1 MSSDFFASMM
11 EDLYGLYA
19 IEPPREISTSVYFTL
34 KSGLQIAFEM
44 SDHPQGLLL
53 AAELGPLTRA
63 ASRSL
68 WIQEALR
75 WNGSKEGIGQ
85 VGLNKSQDLLVCFH
99 LFPLVFLNAQSVFE
113 TIPKFEERALL
124 WKSAVE
130 NGYPPAL
137 PGSAQ
142 IQGEEFNPFRAG
154 SAAGRFVGT
163 LRP

>member
-1 MSSDFFASMM
+1 MSSDFFDSIM
-11 EDLYGLYA
+11 EDLYGLYS
-19 IEPPREISTSVYFTL
+19 IKPPTEISTSVYFTL

-53 AAELGPLTRA
+53 ATELGPLTRT
-63 ASRSL
+63 ASRTL

-75 WNGSKEGIGQ
+75 WNGATEGIGQ
-85 VGLNKSQDLLVCFH
+85 IGLNKSQDRLVCFH
-99 LFPLVFLNAQSVFE
+99 LFSLVFLTAQHIYEIV
-113 TIPKFEERALL
+113 PKFEERALV
-124 WKSAVE
+124 WKNAVE
-130 NGYPPAL
+130 SGYPPTL
-137 PGSAQ
+137 PGSTQ